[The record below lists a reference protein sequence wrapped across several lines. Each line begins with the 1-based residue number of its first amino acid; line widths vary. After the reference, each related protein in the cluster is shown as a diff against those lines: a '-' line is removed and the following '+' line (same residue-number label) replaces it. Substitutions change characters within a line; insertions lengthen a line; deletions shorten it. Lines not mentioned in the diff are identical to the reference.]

1 MRQPLTRKRLVGHIL
16 AASLALVLLM
26 AAGLA
31 WGSSSSGLTDMF
43 GRMDV
48 VWFARMPRVVF
59 AASVGAALAVAG
71 AVFQAVLRN
80 PLADPFILGVSGG
93 AALGGSLMV
102 ALVGTGLALSVPA
115 ASFAGALASLA
126 LIVAVG
132 KWLPGGRFS
141 TFVLLLTGVV
151 FNAFASAVI
160 MFLKAV
166 LSAQKAQE
174 LLHYLMGTLAVE
186 GTSLP
191 ETTAVTAAIVVS
203 ILAMLGFGRELNLLS
218 LGDEEAQTLG
228 VDVRRVR
235 HTTVL
240 LASLGVSISVAYTGL
255 IGFVGL
261 VVPHGV
267 RLVVGPD
274 HRLLLP
280 LCALSGAA
288 FLVGCDLIARLSF
301 AILDTALPVGVVTA
315 FVGGPLF
322 VYFLRRN
329 LLGHES
335 R

>member
-1 MRQPLTRKRLVGHIL
+1 MRPPLTHTRLFGHITV
-16 AASLALVLLM
+16 SSFVLLTLM
-26 AAGLA
+26 TAGMA
-31 WGSSSSGLTDMF
+31 WGSSSAGISDIF
-43 GRMDV
+43 GRADV
-48 VWFARMPRVVF
+48 LLFARLPRVLF
-59 AASVGAALAVAG
+59 AAAVGGALAVAG

-102 ALVGTGLALSVPA
+102 ALVGSGLALTVPA

-132 KWLPGGRFS
+132 RWLPGGRFS

-186 GTSLP
+186 GTSLT
-191 ETTAVTAAIVVS
+191 ETLAVVTVIGLSIV
-203 ILAMLGFGRELNLLS
+203 ATLGFGRELNLLS

-240 LASLGVSISVAYTGL
+240 LASLGVAVSVAYTGL

-267 RLVVGPD
+267 RLIVGPD

-280 LCALSGAA
+280 LCALSGAS

-301 AILDTALPVGVVTA
+301 ATLDTSLPVGVVTA

-329 LLGHES
+329 LLGHEG